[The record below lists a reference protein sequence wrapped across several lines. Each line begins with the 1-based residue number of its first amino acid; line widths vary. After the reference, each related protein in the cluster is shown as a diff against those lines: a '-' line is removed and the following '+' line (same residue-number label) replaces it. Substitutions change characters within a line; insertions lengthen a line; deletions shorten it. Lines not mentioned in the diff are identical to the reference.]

1 MKTGKIL
8 IIALAVG
15 WVIALARIGY
25 KMVNKDQVNSSKSV
39 NESGK

>member
-15 WVIALARIGY
+15 WVIAMAIIGY
-25 KMVNKDQVNSSKSV
+25 KMVNKDKVTSSKSV